1 MKDNQI
7 TLLSLTLKTIAAH
20 TLTYFLVGFMAFTIF
35 NYEAQFAQAEV
46 RTWMRQTDDP
56 IVALGPA
63 LQPIRGII
71 FALAFYPL
79 REILFKRKNGWLITW
94 WLLIALGILSTFGPT
109 PGSVEGMI
117 YLAPSASGFFSGGML
132 EIWTQSFLFSLLLY
146 YWVNRPEKRWL
157 NWLLGVLFGLVV
169 LMSLMG
175 YLAATGL
182 ITVPAPS

>member
-1 MKDNQI
+1 MKDSQI
-7 TLLSLTLKTIAAH
+7 TLFGLILKTIAAH
-20 TLTYFLVGFMAFTIF
+20 TLTYFLIGFLAFSIF

-117 YLAPSASGFFSGGML
+117 YLSPSASGFFSGGML
-132 EIWTQSFLFSLLLY
+132 EILTQSLLFSALLY
-146 YWVNRPEKRWL
+146 YWVNHPEKRWL
-157 NWLLGVLFGLVV
+157 SWLLGVLFVLVL
-169 LMSLMG
+169 LMSIMG
-175 YLAATGL
+175 YLAAAGYML
-182 ITVPAPS
+182 VPA